1 MSEQPRP
8 PTSRLAPPPVFRN
21 FSGSRWQ
28 LSSREPA
35 GADSDRLAATPG
47 RAGWSRR
54 RVLAAL
60 LGTAL
65 PTALGAGALAGCA
78 AAGDGGEP
86 GRTLS
91 AEPGGG
97 PEASSTDAGA
107 GASLSGATA
116 EVIADGKQAL
126 ERLLAGNARFVAA
139 QEQALDEGIARRI
152 AVSKGQDP
160 FATILGCI
168 DSRVPI
174 ELVFDQGLG
183 DLVVVRSAGE
193 ALDHSVVGSVEFGVA
208 ELHTP
213 LLMVLG
219 HQRCGALTAA
229 MNAVDSAH
237 RTADHGEIDYV
248 VEALA
253 PAVQGAT
260 GKPGDRLTNA
270 IRTNVDLTLA
280 KLRQSPVIAPLV
292 KAGKLELAGAYYE
305 LDTGRVVLS

>member
-1 MSEQPRP
+1 
-8 PTSRLAPPPVFRN
+8 V
-21 FSGSRWQ
+21 
-28 LSSREPA
+28 
-35 GADSDRLAATPG
+35 
-47 RAGWSRR
+47 
-54 RVLAAL
+54 V
-60 LGTAL
+60 
-65 PTALGAGALAGCA
+65 
-78 AAGDGGEP
+78 
-86 GRTLS
+86 
-91 AEPGGG
+91 
-97 PEASSTDAGA
+97 
-107 GASLSGATA
+107 
-116 EVIADGKQAL
+116 ADGNAVL

-139 QEQALDEGIARRI
+139 QEQDLDEGIARRI
-152 AVSKGQDP
+152 AVSKGQHP
-160 FATILGCI
+160 FATILGCV

-183 DLVVVRSAGE
+183 DLVVVRSAGQ
-193 ALDHSVVGSVEFGVA
+193 ALDHSVIGSVEFGVA

-248 VEALA
+248 VEALT

-260 GKPGDRLTNA
+260 GIPGDRLTNA

-280 KLRQSPVIAPLV
+280 KLRQSPVIAPLE

-305 LDTGRVVLS
+305 LDTGKVVLS